1 MSKSKSKKTR
11 FSNDVVI
18 ENRKARYD
26 YEVIETFEAGIELSG
41 NEVKSLRQGTAN
53 LTDVYAHVRGSQVFL
68 RGMHIKPYEEGD
80 ALADP
85 IRERRLL
92 LHRNE
97 IDRLLGSTSQK
108 GLTVIPLKVYFNKKG
123 WAKVLI
129 GLCRGKKAHDK
140 RETIKERDV
149 ARELQRSY
157 RVR

>member
-1 MSKSKSKKTR
+1 MSKAKSKKTR

-53 LTDVYAHVRGSQVFL
+53 LTDVYAHVRGAQVFL

-80 ALADP
+80 PLADP
-85 IRERRLL
+85 TRERRFL
-92 LHRNE
+92 LHRGE
-97 IDRLLGSTSQK
+97 INRLLGATSQK

-157 RVR
+157 RIR